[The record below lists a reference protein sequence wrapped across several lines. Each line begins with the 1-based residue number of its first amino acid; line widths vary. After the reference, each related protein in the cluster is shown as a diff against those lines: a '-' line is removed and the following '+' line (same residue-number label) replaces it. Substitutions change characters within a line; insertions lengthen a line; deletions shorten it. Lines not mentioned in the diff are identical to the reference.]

1 MAFPPLVS
9 STPPPLDNFGE
20 SDEDEF
26 GDFTGGIDGLSV
38 SSESPQ
44 KLVTPMQTPIA
55 SQNISPRI
63 NGINESPVLDSC
75 SKINKASKCGV
86 IDDLLIVEKT
96 ENNVSHI
103 RLKDRTDNSN
113 VLENNF
119 QDSSITEH
127 NILDSSRSGE
137 SCNVEISNSVDHVC
151 TRNVLAKENFVDTDI
166 ISSNNSSL
174 ADSVKTASEQ
184 EGSSNGLEA
193 NDEVEPVSLD
203 LEDPTSSPDILQQLD
218 DDFYNYE
225 QFKDATEW
233 DDADKKVDVTMTVL
247 QTDYMNDKPNSMDAE
262 SNVTDEIEETYAPYG
277 GNEICVN
284 DTNDKSTFSHDERTI
299 SSFVTSQEL
308 NVDGTNVFRQPDC
321 EFSIQSKYIEMYDV
335 ISNTETSNEKSSR
348 TANNSFRFDF
358 AFDDDTVREESNLD
372 DTSVHPHI
380 EDIHLRNSSKKS
392 DTSTFPNNFYD
403 IADVKNT
410 VQSKENKYLA
420 VETKNQTVQ
429 KIGMNEA
436 SEEISI
442 YSEEKESSNEETRK
456 QYIPEN
462 GFDAHVNSN
471 FTEFMEHRDF
481 DNVSE
486 LTNNYN
492 SISSNGTYE
501 TVQIHD
507 LHTSPVDAS
516 CIQKFSPIKEASLP
530 STNASLDCLKAKVNI
545 TSTTSKDSATYKNEN
560 SVIYFSDGEFYDFH
574 LQVIE
579 PTATEA
585 QENSCPGFN
594 SPGANNEDDDF
605 GDFTNFSNTTVEL
618 KSDDTKELKVPED
631 DDFGDFSNFEMST
644 DVVETQQFSLKKSIC
659 RIENKNAAN
668 KIEDIITNMFPIVS
682 EHNKVEL
689 KALIDKMDKI
699 WKNVKSVEETNAL
712 TYQWANS
719 SSNNVLLNALG
730 IDSRNILFGPRW
742 NPNIPRFAANLGFTP
757 LEPIKATAEPQQ
769 SSAAS
774 ISKMQGTACSD
785 EVPAAQ
791 FDWNSSGL
799 VNPLDASGGGGLS
812 ALLPLDLLCPFDPLL
827 TPHCSTH
834 SESYHQSSCSTNSVY
849 HYQSEAVVQE
859 LSSQSVK
866 SQNLSELTSSSLKQ
880 QKLSQTSKI
889 IEPLPGPCTV
899 EWKKSESDFGV
910 KQKSNPSHRALRSVP
925 LTNNKS
931 FSVSNNTSRVQE
943 YHRKVVVGKKENT
956 QGAEHVVMDRYGR
969 PMTVQAETV
978 KVLNQLPDLSFLN
991 ARTLLFN
998 REQRQIV
1005 PDLGAMINRK
1015 MPG

>member
-26 GDFTGGIDGLSV
+26 GDFTAGGIDGLSV

-44 KLVTPMQTPIA
+44 KLITPVQTPIA
-55 SQNISPRI
+55 SQNVSPRV
-63 NGINESPVLDSC
+63 NGINESPVLDNC
-75 SKINKASKCGV
+75 PKINEASKCGV
-86 IDDLLIVEKT
+86 IDDLLIVEKA
-96 ENNVSHI
+96 ENHVSHI
-103 RLKDRTDNSN
+103 RLKNNSN

-119 QDSSITEH
+119 GNSSITEH
-127 NILDSSRSGE
+127 NVLDSPRSGE
-137 SCNVEISNSVDHVC
+137 SRNVETSNSVNHVC
-151 TRNVLAKENFVDTDI
+151 TRNVLAKENFVDTDV

-174 ADSVKTASEQ
+174 ADSVKTVSEQ
-184 EGSSNGLEA
+184 EGSSNALEA
-193 NDEVEPVSLD
+193 NDEAEPVSLD
-203 LEDPTSSPDILQQLD
+203 LEDPTSTPDILQQLD

-225 QFKDATEW
+225 QFKDSTEW
-233 DDADKKVDVTMTVL
+233 DDAVCDEKMDVTVTVL
-247 QTDYMNDKPNSMDAE
+247 QSDYMNDKPNSMDAE
-262 SNVTDEIEETYAPYG
+262 CNVTDEVEETYAPYG
-277 GNEICVN
+277 ENETRVN
-284 DTNDKSTFSHDERTI
+284 DTNDKSAFIHDERTI
-299 SSFVTSQEL
+299 SSFVTLQEL
-308 NVDGTNVFRQPDC
+308 NVDSTNVLRQPDC
-321 EFSIQSKYIEMYDV
+321 EFTVQPKFIEMYDV
-335 ISNTETSNEKSSR
+335 IANTEASNEKSSK
-348 TANNSFRFDF
+348 TVNDSFSFDF
-358 AFDDDTVREESNLD
+358 TFDNDTVREESNLD

-380 EDIHLRNSSKKS
+380 EDIHLRNFSRKS
-392 DTSTFPNNFYD
+392 DANTFPNNFCD
-403 IADVKNT
+403 VADVKST
-410 VQSKENKYLA
+410 IQSKESEYVA
-420 VETKNQTVQ
+420 VETKNQIIQ
-429 KIGMNEA
+429 KIDVNEA
-436 SEEISI
+436 SEEITA
-442 YSEEKESSNEETRK
+442 YSERKESSNEEIRK
-456 QYIPEN
+456 HYIPEN
-462 GFDAHVNSN
+462 GFDAHDNSD

-481 DNVSE
+481 EDVSE

-492 SISSNGTYE
+492 SISSNSTYE

-507 LHTSPVDAS
+507 LHTSSSDAS
-516 CIQKFSPIKEASLP
+516 CIQKFSPIKASLP
-530 STNASLDCLKAKVNI
+530 STNASLDCLKDKVNI
-545 TSTTSKDSATYKNEN
+545 TSTTDEECATYESEN
-560 SVIYFSDGEFYDFH
+560 SVIYFSDGKFYDFH
-574 LQVIE
+574 LQTIE
-579 PTATEA
+579 PTATETR
-585 QENSCPGFN
+585 ESSCPGFK
-594 SPGANNEDDDF
+594 GVNNEDDDF
-605 GDFTNFSNTTVEL
+605 GDFANFSSTTVEW
-618 KSDDTKELKVPED
+618 KSDDAKELKVPEDD
-631 DDFGDFSNFEMST
+631 DDFGDFSNFETST
-644 DVVETQQFSLKKSIC
+644 DVVEAQQFSLKESIC

-668 KIEDIITNMFPIVS
+668 KIEDIIANMFFVVS
-682 EHNKVEL
+682 EYNEVEL
-689 KALIDKMDKI
+689 KALIDKTDKI
-699 WKNVKSVEETNAL
+699 WQNVKSVEETNAL

-719 SSNNVLLNALG
+719 SSNNILLNALG

-757 LEPIKATAEPQQ
+757 LEPIKASAEPQQ
-769 SSAAS
+769 PSTAAS
-774 ISKMQGTACSD
+774 ASKMQGAACSD

-799 VNPLDASGGGGLS
+799 VNPLDASDGLS

-849 HYQSEAVVQE
+849 YYPTEALVQE
-859 LSSQSVK
+859 PKSQSMK
-866 SQNLSELTSSSLKQ
+866 SQNLSDFTSSSLKQ

-899 EWKKSESDFGV
+899 EWKKKTEQDFGI
-910 KQKSNPSHRALRSVP
+910 KQKSNPSHRALKSVS

-931 FSVSNNTSRVQE
+931 FPISNNTSRVHE

-969 PMTVQAETV
+969 PMTVQAETM